1 MNFTNGAAST
11 YGLNKEARL
20 RAEREDQQIEN
31 NQEPSLNPPFP
42 FEVLT
47 FSPET
52 FGITH
57 YSDAEPD
64 KPLRQL

>member
-1 MNFTNGAAST
+1 MSSSSI

-20 RAEREDQQIEN
+20 KAERQRDLAESSK
-31 NQEPSLNPPFP
+31 EPRLNPSFP
-42 FEVLT
+42 FEVLA

-64 KPLRQL
+64 KKL

>member
-1 MNFTNGAAST
+1 MTAENF

-20 RAEREDQQIEN
+20 RAQRDKDFTESNKEI
-31 NQEPSLNPPFP
+31 PLNPAFP
-42 FEVLT
+42 FEVLR

-52 FGITH
+52 FGVTH

-64 KPLRQL
+64 QTDKRV

>member
-1 MNFTNGAAST
+1 MSSSSI
-11 YGLNKEARL
+11 YGLNKLARL
-20 RAEREDQQIEN
+20 KAERDKDLAEGSK
-31 NQEPSLNPPFP
+31 EPRLNPLFP
-42 FEVLT
+42 FEVLA

-64 KPLRQL
+64 KKL

>member
-1 MNFTNGAAST
+1 MNFTSGSAST

-20 RAEREDQQIEN
+20 RAEREKQHAEN
-31 NQEPSLNPPFP
+31 SQEPSLNPTFP

-64 KPLRQL
+64 KPARQL

>member
-1 MNFTNGAAST
+1 MNADNF

-20 RAEREDQQIEN
+20 RAEREKDYTKKEV
-31 NQEPSLNPPFP
+31 PLNPAFP
-42 FEVLT
+42 FEVLA
-47 FSPET
+47 FHPET

-64 KPLRQL
+64 KAGKQV

>member
-1 MNFTNGAAST
+1 MSADNF

-20 RAEREDQQIEN
+20 RAERDKDYTESNKEV
-31 NQEPSLNPPFP
+31 PLNPLFP
-42 FEVLT
+42 FEVLA

-52 FGITH
+52 FGITN

-64 KPLRQL
+64 KPGK

>member
-1 MNFTNGAAST
+1 MSAAST

-20 RAEREDQQIEN
+20 RAEREKDQAESN
-31 NQEPSLNPPFP
+31 KAVPLNPPFP
-42 FEVLT
+42 FEVLV

-52 FGITH
+52 FGLTH

-64 KPLRQL
+64 KKDE